1 MLNKQL
7 TANKAPCT
15 PRGATWEGI
24 GLSRA
29 RDIDPYR
36 FHGFVCIYI
45 YGPLARG
52 SIRIAFYVLA
62 AFKRAVFAFRFRA
75 ARNLMSGAHKVSA
88 IEIRASRSAV

>member
-7 TANKAPCT
+7 TANKASCT

-36 FHGFVCIYI
+36 FHGFVVYI

-52 SIRIAFYVLA
+52 PIRIAFYVLA

-75 ARNLMSGAHKVSA
+75 ARNLMPGAHKVSA
-88 IEIRASRSAV
+88 IEIRASRSAA